1 MNRVKRLIICI
12 VLVLAAGLGMTA
24 CQKLNKPID
33 HVVVNGDFFHLKEK
47 EVINLID
54 QKVKDGFLSLNL
66 SGLNKYLESEP
77 WIRNATIRRSWPST
91 IIVDITEEKP
101 IARWGEKQVLN
112 NVGDYLEITDKQSI
126 KNLPTFT
133 TEFGKSKEMIKSY
146 QLMSEIL
153 GPTGLKVHEIQRDV
167 VGSWLITTS
176 SGIQINLGRDQLA
189 QKLRRFQVVWSAQ
202 LTSQVEKIKTID
214 MRYPNGI
221 SVAWNQDDHI

>member
-24 CQKLNKPID
+24 CQKLDKPID
-33 HVVVNGDFFHLKEK
+33 RVVVNGDFYHLKEK

-133 TEFGKSKEMIKSY
+133 SEFGKSKEMIKSY

-176 SGIQINLGRDQLA
+176 SGIQINLGRDQLV

-214 MRYPNGI
+214 MRYPNGL

>member
-24 CQKLNKPID
+24 CQKLDKPID
-33 HVVVNGDFFHLKEK
+33 RVVVNGDFYHLKEK

-133 TEFGKSKEMIKSY
+133 SEFGKSKEMIKSY

-202 LTSQVEKIKTID
+202 LNSQVEKIKTID

>member
-24 CQKLNKPID
+24 CQKLDKPID
-33 HVVVNGDFFHLKEK
+33 RVVVNGDFYHLKEK

-133 TEFGKSKEMIKSY
+133 SEFGKSKEMIKSY
-146 QLMSEIL
+146 QLMSEIF
-153 GPTGLKVHEIQRDV
+153 GPTGLKVQEIRRDV

-176 SGIQINLGRDQLA
+176 SGIQINLGRDQLV

-202 LTSQVEKIKTID
+202 LSSQVEKIKTID

>member
-12 VLVLAAGLGMTA
+12 VLVLGAGLGMTA
-24 CQKLNKPID
+24 CQKLDKPID
-33 HVVVNGDFFHLKEK
+33 RVVVNGDFYHLKEK

-133 TEFGKSKEMIKSY
+133 SKFGKSKEMIKSY

-153 GPTGLKVHEIQRDV
+153 GPTGLKVHEIRRDV

-176 SGIQINLGRDQLA
+176 SGIQINLGRDQLV

-214 MRYPNGI
+214 MRYPNGL

>member
-24 CQKLNKPID
+24 CQKLDKPID
-33 HVVVNGDFFHLKEK
+33 RVVVNGDFYHLKEK

-146 QLMSEIL
+146 QLMSEIF
-153 GPTGLKVHEIQRDV
+153 GPTGLKVQEIRRDV

-176 SGIQINLGRDQLA
+176 SGIQINLGRDQLV

>member
-12 VLVLAAGLGMTA
+12 VLVLAVGLGMTA
-24 CQKLNKPID
+24 CQKLDKPID
-33 HVVVNGDFFHLKEK
+33 RVVVNGDFYHLKEK

-133 TEFGKSKEMIKSY
+133 SEFGKSKEMIKSY
-146 QLMSEIL
+146 QLMSEIF
-153 GPTGLKVHEIQRDV
+153 GPTGLKVQEIRRDV

-176 SGIQINLGRDQLA
+176 SGIQINLGRDQLV

>member
-1 MNRVKRLIICI
+1 
-12 VLVLAAGLGMTA
+12 
-24 CQKLNKPID
+24 
-33 HVVVNGDFFHLKEK
+33 VVNGDFYHLKEK
-47 EVINLID
+47 ELINLID

-202 LTSQVEKIKTID
+202 LNSQVEKIKTID

>member
-24 CQKLNKPID
+24 CQKLDKPID
-33 HVVVNGDFFHLKEK
+33 RVVVNGDFYHLKEK

-133 TEFGKSKEMIKSY
+133 SEFGKSKEMIKSY
-146 QLMSEIL
+146 QLMSEIF
-153 GPTGLKVHEIQRDV
+153 GPTGLKVQEIRRDV

-176 SGIQINLGRDQLA
+176 SGIQINLGRNQLA

>member
-24 CQKLNKPID
+24 CQKLDKPID
-33 HVVVNGDFFHLKEK
+33 RVVVTGDFYHLKEK

-133 TEFGKSKEMIKSY
+133 SEFGKSKEMIKSY
-146 QLMSEIL
+146 QLMSEIF
-153 GPTGLKVHEIQRDV
+153 GPTGLKVQEIRRDV

-176 SGIQINLGRDQLA
+176 SGIQINLGRNQLV

-202 LTSQVEKIKTID
+202 LSSQVEKIKTID

>member
-24 CQKLNKPID
+24 CQKLDKPID
-33 HVVVNGDFFHLKEK
+33 RVVVNGDFYHLKEK

-133 TEFGKSKEMIKSY
+133 SEFGKSKEMIKSY
-146 QLMSEIL
+146 QLMSEIF
-153 GPTGLKVHEIQRDV
+153 GPTGLKVQEIRRDV

-176 SGIQINLGRDQLA
+176 SGIQINLGRNQLV

-202 LTSQVEKIKTID
+202 LSSQVEKIKTID

>member
-24 CQKLNKPID
+24 CQKLDKPID
-33 HVVVNGDFFHLKEK
+33 RVVVNGDFYHLKEK

-133 TEFGKSKEMIKSY
+133 SEFGKSKEMIKSY

-153 GPTGLKVHEIQRDV
+153 APTGLKVHEIRRDV

-176 SGIQINLGRDQLA
+176 SGIQINLGRDQLV

-214 MRYPNGI
+214 MRYPNGL

>member
-202 LTSQVEKIKTID
+202 LNSQVEKIKTID

>member
-1 MNRVKRLIICI
+1 MNRVKRLIICT

-24 CQKLNKPID
+24 CQKLDKPID
-33 HVVVNGDFFHLKEK
+33 RVVVNGDFYHLKEK

-133 TEFGKSKEMIKSY
+133 SEFGKSKEMIKSY

-202 LTSQVEKIKTID
+202 LNSQVEKIKTID
-214 MRYPNGI
+214 MRYPNGL

>member
-24 CQKLNKPID
+24 CQKLDKPID
-33 HVVVNGDFFHLKEK
+33 RVVVNGDFYHLKEK

-133 TEFGKSKEMIKSY
+133 SEFGKSKEMIKSY
-146 QLMSEIL
+146 QLMSEIF
-153 GPTGLKVHEIQRDV
+153 GPTGLKVQEIRRDV

-176 SGIQINLGRDQLA
+176 SGIQINLGRNQLV

>member
-1 MNRVKRLIICI
+1 MNQVKRLIICI
-12 VLVLAAGLGMTA
+12 VLVFAAGLGMTA
-24 CQKLNKPID
+24 CQKLDKPID
-33 HVVVNGDFFHLKEK
+33 RVVVNGDFYHLKEK

-54 QKVKDGFLSLNL
+54 QNVKDGFLSLNL

-176 SGIQINLGRDQLA
+176 SGIQINLGRDQLV

-214 MRYPNGI
+214 MRYPNGL

>member
-24 CQKLNKPID
+24 CQKLDKPID
-33 HVVVNGDFFHLKEK
+33 RVVVNGDFYHLKEK

-66 SGLNKYLESEP
+66 SGLNKYLENEP
-77 WIRNATIRRSWPST
+77 WIRNVTIRRSWPST

-133 TEFGKSKEMIKSY
+133 SEFGKSKEMIKSY
-146 QLMSEIL
+146 QLISEIF
-153 GPTGLKVHEIQRDV
+153 GPTGLQVQEIRRDV

-176 SGIQINLGRDQLA
+176 SGIQINLGRDQLV

-214 MRYPNGI
+214 MRLSLI
-221 SVAWNQDDHI
+221 HI

>member
-24 CQKLNKPID
+24 CQKLDKPID
-33 HVVVNGDFFHLKEK
+33 RVVVNGDFYHLKEK

-133 TEFGKSKEMIKSY
+133 SEFGKSKEMIKSY
-146 QLMSEIL
+146 QLMSEIF
-153 GPTGLKVHEIQRDV
+153 GPTGLKVQEIRRDV

>member
-112 NVGDYLEITDKQSI
+112 NVGDYLEVTDKQSI

-133 TEFGKSKEMIKSY
+133 SEFGKSKEMIKSY

-202 LTSQVEKIKTID
+202 LNSQVEKIKTID

>member
-221 SVAWNQDDHI
+221 AVSWNQDDHI

>member
-12 VLVLAAGLGMTA
+12 VLVLATGLGMTA
-24 CQKLNKPID
+24 CQKLDKPID
-33 HVVVNGDFFHLKEK
+33 RVVVNGDFYHLKEK

-153 GPTGLKVHEIQRDV
+153 GPTGLKVHKIRRDV

-202 LTSQVEKIKTID
+202 LNSQVEKIKTID

>member
-1 MNRVKRLIICI
+1 MNRVKKLIICI

-24 CQKLNKPID
+24 CQKLDKPID
-33 HVVVNGDFFHLKEK
+33 RVVVNGDFIHLKEK

-112 NVGDYLEITDKQSI
+112 NIGDYLEITDKKSI

-133 TEFGKSKEMIKSY
+133 SEFGKSKEMIKSY

-153 GPTGLKVHEIQRDV
+153 APTGLKVHEIRRDV

-176 SGIQINLGRDQLA
+176 SGIQINLGRDQLV
-189 QKLRRFQVVWSAQ
+189 QKLRRFQVVWLAQ

-214 MRYPNGI
+214 MRYPNGL

>member
-12 VLVLAAGLGMTA
+12 VLILAAGLGMTA
-24 CQKLNKPID
+24 CQKLDKPID
-33 HVVVNGDFFHLKEK
+33 RVVVNGDFYHLKEK

-133 TEFGKSKEMIKSY
+133 SEFGKSKEMIKSY
-146 QLMSEIL
+146 QLMSEIF
-153 GPTGLKVHEIQRDV
+153 GPTGLKVQEIRRDV

-176 SGIQINLGRDQLA
+176 SGIQINLGRDQLV

>member
-24 CQKLNKPID
+24 CQKLDKPID
-33 HVVVNGDFFHLKEK
+33 RVVVNGDFYHLKEK

-133 TEFGKSKEMIKSY
+133 SKFGKSKEMIKSY
-146 QLMSEIL
+146 QLMAEIL
-153 GPTGLKVHEIQRDV
+153 GPTGLKVHEIRRDV

-176 SGIQINLGRDQLA
+176 SGIQINLGRDQLV

-202 LTSQVEKIKTID
+202 LASQVEKIKTID
-214 MRYPNGI
+214 MRYPNGL

>member
-24 CQKLNKPID
+24 CQKLDKPID
-33 HVVVNGDFFHLKEK
+33 RVVVNGDFYHLKEK

-133 TEFGKSKEMIKSY
+133 SEFGKSKEMIKSY

-176 SGIQINLGRDQLA
+176 SGIQINLGRDQLV

-214 MRYPNGI
+214 MRYPNGL
-221 SVAWNQDDHI
+221 SVAWNQDEHI

>member
-24 CQKLNKPID
+24 CQKLDKPID
-33 HVVVNGDFFHLKEK
+33 RVVVNGDFYHLKEK

-77 WIRNATIRRSWPST
+77 WIRNATIRRAWPST

-133 TEFGKSKEMIKSY
+133 SEFGKSKEMIKSY
-146 QLMSEIL
+146 QLMSEIF
-153 GPTGLKVHEIQRDV
+153 GPTGLKVQEIRRDV

-176 SGIQINLGRDQLA
+176 SGIQINLGRDQLV

-202 LTSQVEKIKTID
+202 LSSQVEKIKTID

>member
-1 MNRVKRLIICI
+1 MNQVKRFIICI
-12 VLVLAAGLGMTA
+12 VLILTAGLSITA
-24 CQKLNKPID
+24 CQKLDKPID
-33 HVVVNGDFFHLKEK
+33 RVVVNGDFYHLKEK

-153 GPTGLKVHEIQRDV
+153 GPTGLKVHKIRRDV

>member
-24 CQKLNKPID
+24 CQKLDKPID
-33 HVVVNGDFFHLKEK
+33 RVVVNGDFYHLKEK

-133 TEFGKSKEMIKSY
+133 SEFGKSKEMIKSY
-146 QLMSEIL
+146 QLMSEIF
-153 GPTGLKVHEIQRDV
+153 GPTGLKVQEIRRDV

-176 SGIQINLGRDQLA
+176 SGIQINLGRDQLV

>member
-1 MNRVKRLIICI
+1 

-24 CQKLNKPID
+24 CQKLDKPID
-33 HVVVNGDFFHLKEK
+33 RVVVNGDFYHLKEK

-133 TEFGKSKEMIKSY
+133 SEFGKSKEMIKSY
-146 QLMSEIL
+146 QLMSEIF
-153 GPTGLKVHEIQRDV
+153 GPTGLKVQEIRRDV

-176 SGIQINLGRDQLA
+176 SGIQINLGRNQLV

-202 LTSQVEKIKTID
+202 LSSQVEKIKTID

>member
-24 CQKLNKPID
+24 CQKLDKPID
-33 HVVVNGDFFHLKEK
+33 RVVVNGDFYHLKEK

-133 TEFGKSKEMIKSY
+133 SEFGESKEMIKSY
-146 QLMSEIL
+146 QLMSEIF
-153 GPTGLKVHEIQRDV
+153 GPTGLKVQEIRRDV

-176 SGIQINLGRDQLA
+176 SGIQINLGRDQLV

-202 LTSQVEKIKTID
+202 LSSQVEKIKTID

>member
-1 MNRVKRLIICI
+1 MNRVKKLIICI

-24 CQKLNKPID
+24 CQKLDKPID
-33 HVVVNGDFFHLKEK
+33 RVVVNGDFYHLKEK

-133 TEFGKSKEMIKSY
+133 SEFGKSKEMIKSY

-153 GPTGLKVHEIQRDV
+153 APTGLKVHEIRRDV

-176 SGIQINLGRDQLA
+176 SGIQINLGRDQLV
-189 QKLRRFQVVWSAQ
+189 QKLRRFQVVWLAQ

-214 MRYPNGI
+214 MRYPNGL

>member
-12 VLVLAAGLGMTA
+12 VLVFAAGLGMTA
-24 CQKLNKPID
+24 CQKLDKPID
-33 HVVVNGDFFHLKEK
+33 RVVVNGDFYHLKEK

-126 KNLPTFT
+126 RNLPTFT

-153 GPTGLKVHEIQRDV
+153 GPTGLKVHKIRRDV

-202 LTSQVEKIKTID
+202 LNSQVEKIKTID

>member
-133 TEFGKSKEMIKSY
+133 SEFGESKEMIKSY

-153 GPTGLKVHEIQRDV
+153 GPTGLNVHEIQRDV

-214 MRYPNGI
+214 MRYPNGL